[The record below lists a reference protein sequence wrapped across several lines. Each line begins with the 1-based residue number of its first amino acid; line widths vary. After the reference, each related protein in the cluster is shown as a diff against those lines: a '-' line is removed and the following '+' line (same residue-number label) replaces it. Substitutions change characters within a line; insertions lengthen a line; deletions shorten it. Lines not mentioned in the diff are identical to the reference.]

1 MNNRLPSYIKDMV
14 KLRDNV
20 KDLRGTNK
28 LVLPRANTS
37 PYGLKSTVYTATKQ
51 WNALPDNIRVITSE
65 KEFKISLM
73 SIFKILGVSL
83 YVCIYT
89 MVDNIFILF
98 FVCNSNFLGTLAY
111 SFGRDLISL
120 INPR

>member
-20 KDLRGTNK
+20 KNLSGTNK
-28 LVLPRANTS
+28 LVLPRVNTS
-37 PYGLKSTVYTATKQ
+37 LYGLKSTVCTATKQ

-73 SIFKILGVSL
+73 SIFKILGISL
-83 YVCIYT
+83 YVCIY
-89 MVDNIFILF
+89 IL
-98 FVCNSNFLGTLAY
+98 
-111 SFGRDLISL
+111 
-120 INPR
+120 